1 MTSKYKMTVDMI
13 NKLRGLKYETKLNFH
28 QIKSK
33 FYDKMNYR
41 RQSGSFQTGED
52 FFSRAFLK
60 LEALLLMKF
69 LQIKSQLKS
78 LNKVF
83 YDLCYAIIKNLS
95 EEGVGNG
102 NLR

>member
-13 NKLRGLKYETKLNFH
+13 NKLQSLKYETKLKIH

-41 RQSGSFQTGED
+41 RLGGSFQMGED

-69 LQIKSQLKS
+69 LQIKPQLKS
-78 LNKVF
+78 LKIVF
-83 YDLCYAIIKNLS
+83 YDLCYASIKNLS
-95 EEGVGNG
+95 EEGVGKG
-102 NLR
+102 DLR